1 MNKSI
6 PADIF
11 PGLAMAALGTMMVIA
26 ADTVGAATIKCWT
39 NNEGVKEGGTTVPPE
54 YAQQE
59 HEEINKQGM
68 VVNVQERAKTDAE
81 IAEDKRQAELA
92 EEERKLA
99 EEKSLH
105 DSVLLQAFAKVEDLE
120 AARDDKIAA
129 IESSIT
135 LAEKRR
141 GKI

>member
-11 PGLAMAALGTMMVIA
+11 PGLAMAALATMLVIA
-26 ADTVGAATIKCWT
+26 ADTVGAATVKCWT
-39 NNEGVKEGGTTVPPE
+39 NNEGVKECGATVPPE

-59 HEEINKQGM
+59 HKEINKQGI

-81 IAEDKRQAELA
+81 IAEAKRQEELA

-105 DSVLLQAFAKVEDLE
+105 DSVLL
-120 AARDDKIAA
+120 
-129 IESSIT
+129 
-135 LAEKRR
+135 
-141 GKI
+141 